1 MFEAPRNAVADDLLG
16 DMVQICLV
24 TRDHKRTM
32 DTLLRLGIG
41 PWRIHRHHPGTTR
54 DTRYRGQAHTFTAVM
69 AYAHSANI
77 MWEIVEP
84 VHGTGVFN
92 EFLEKKGEGVHH
104 VGFLCRNRT
113 FTEAIAEF
121 ERRGFRVAQSGRVWG
136 GKVGFAFIGA
146 DDELGLFLEIWD
158 HPPGFGPPDPDA
170 WYPAPPA
177 GAAAT

>member
-1 MFEAPRNAVADDLLG
+1 MFEAPGNAVADDLLG

-92 EFLEKKGEGVHH
+92 EFLEKRAKA
-104 VGFLCRNRT
+104 FTTLASCAA
-113 FTEAIAEF
+113 TEASP
-121 ERRGFRVAQSGRVWG
+121 RR
-136 GKVGFAFIGA
+136 
-146 DDELGLFLEIWD
+146 
-158 HPPGFGPPDPDA
+158 
-170 WYPAPPA
+170 
-177 GAAAT
+177 

>member
-1 MFEAPRNAVADDLLG
+1 MPRDA
-16 DMVQICLV
+16 
-24 TRDHKRTM
+24 RS
-32 DTLLRLGIG
+32 
-41 PWRIHRHHPGTTR
+41 
-54 DTRYRGQAHTFTAVM
+54 QAHDGYSPEARDRPL
-69 AYAHSANI
+69 AHSSTSPGYDPRHAL
-77 MWEIVEP
+77 P
-84 VHGTGVFN
+84 RTGAYVHRCDGVRSFGEHHVGNRRTGARHGRVQRVSG
-92 EFLEKKGEGVHH
+92 KKGEGVHH
-104 VGFLCRNRT
+104 VGFLCRNRS